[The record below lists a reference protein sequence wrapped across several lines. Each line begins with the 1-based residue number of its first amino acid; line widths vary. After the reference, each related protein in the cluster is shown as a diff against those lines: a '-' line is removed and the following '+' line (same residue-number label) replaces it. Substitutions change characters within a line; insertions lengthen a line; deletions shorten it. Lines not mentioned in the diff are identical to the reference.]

1 LFLLHVVAPEI
12 FDCAA
17 DECEGY
23 GFPVD
28 WWSLGIVAYEMFFG
42 ARPFDIH
49 STTSVSEVRALFP
62 AGAVYP
68 RSSRASR
75 GFVDLIDRVSLFS
88 QSYITYCVYENL
100 HRTLRSTESN
110 MYFHMSFLIS
120 ILLLPCHVTYISLVR
135 SLLP

>member
-1 LFLLHVVAPEI
+1 MFLLHVVAPEV

-49 STTSVSEVRALFP
+49 STTSVSEVRALFA

-88 QSYITYCVYENL
+88 QSYSTVFMKTCTGPFTHLNL
-100 HRTLRSTESN
+100 ICTFTHLSSYPFYHYPA
-110 MYFHMSFLIS
+110 M
-120 ILLLPCHVTYISLVR
+120 
-135 SLLP
+135 